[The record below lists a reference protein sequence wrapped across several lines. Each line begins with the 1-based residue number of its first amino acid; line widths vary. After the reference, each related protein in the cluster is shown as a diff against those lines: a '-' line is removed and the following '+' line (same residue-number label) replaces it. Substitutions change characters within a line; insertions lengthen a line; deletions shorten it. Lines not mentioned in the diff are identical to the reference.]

1 MIRVFIVIEVC
12 LYRCGVADI
21 LRRPDGFE
29 VLGAAPD
36 LDSCLAE
43 VARERP
49 DVVLLDAATPDG
61 PPALRRLAVAWPD
74 VRVLVMGVREVETD
88 VMRWVEAGAAGY
100 ISRNASVEDLK
111 AALRRAARGEAV
123 LPPRIAACLM
133 RELAVLSAGRRQA
146 QSEVWNLTAR
156 EEEVVELL
164 RGGLSN
170 AQIAARLQIELPT
183 VKNHVH
189 HILKKVGVERRDE
202 VASRVGFLAGS
213 SPR

>member
-1 MIRVFIVIEVC
+1 
-12 LYRCGVADI
+12 
-21 LRRPDGFE
+21 
-29 VLGAAPD
+29 
-36 LDSCLAE
+36 
-43 VARERP
+43 
-49 DVVLLDAATPDG
+49 
-61 PPALRRLAVAWPD
+61 
-74 VRVLVMGVREVETD
+74 
-88 VMRWVEAGAAGY
+88 
-100 ISRNASVEDLK
+100 
-111 AALRRAARGEAV
+111 
-123 LPPRIAACLM
+123 M